1 MAAGYVPF
9 KAYHTESLHRTDK
22 QVLHAN
28 YLGDIPEQGDNT
40 EYRFTAPRFTAANFL
55 PQIGLNM
62 HVVNKQ
68 NPDLP
73 RMFHF
78 PKTRGKS
85 GFYCIILMQV

>member
-28 YLGDIPEQGDNT
+28 YLGDIPEQGDKT
-40 EYRFTAPRFTAANFL
+40 EYSKTPIYR
-55 PQIGLNM
+55 
-62 HVVNKQ
+62 K

-73 RMFHF
+73 REISS
-78 PKTRGKS
+78 PK
-85 GFYCIILMQV
+85 